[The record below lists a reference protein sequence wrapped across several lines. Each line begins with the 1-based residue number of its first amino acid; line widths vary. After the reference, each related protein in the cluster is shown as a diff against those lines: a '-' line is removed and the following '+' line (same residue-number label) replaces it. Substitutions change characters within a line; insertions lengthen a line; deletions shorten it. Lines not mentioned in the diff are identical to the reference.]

1 MQRTVKALG
10 REAWLGDNNWG
21 DVATILIAEDQTDLR
36 KLIRLVLETAGH
48 EVIETADAA
57 SALRTIG
64 GATEIDLFLT
74 DFRMP
79 DMTGTDAIVEAQRVR
94 PGLPCLIVTG
104 DDEVHRASSL
114 SLFDVGVVRKPFAV
128 RTLLDAVR
136 KALATPPAVDL
147 TGRPQPVVPATQSDE
162 LATAAPD

>member
-1 MQRTVKALG
+1 VPG
-10 REAWLGDNNWG
+10 RAPWLGNINWG
-21 DVATILIAEDQTDLR
+21 DVTTILIAEDQGDLR

-64 GATEIDLFLT
+64 GATDIDLFLT

-79 DMTGTDAIVEAQRVR
+79 DMTGVDAIVEAQRVR

-136 KALATPPAVDL
+136 KALETTASVDL
-147 TGRPQPVVPATQSDE
+147 TGRPQSAIAAAQSDE
-162 LATAAPD
+162 LATATPD

>member
-1 MQRTVKALG
+1 MQRAVKKPAG
-10 REAWLGDNNWG
+10 RAWLGGIDWG
-21 DVATILIAEDQTDLR
+21 DVATILLAEDQADLR

-48 EVIETADAA
+48 TVIETCDAQ
-57 SALRTIG
+57 SALRAIG

-128 RTLLDAVR
+128 RTLLEAVS
-136 KALATPPAVDL
+136 KALSSTSVDL
-147 TGRPQPVVPATQSDE
+147 TGRPQTASTPSATGR